1 MSEESALLGEI
12 YNQFRN
18 ESKTGILAHH
28 KNLLIDSS
36 PRPLP
41 FIDAAFP
48 FQWDRLKTL
57 SPPIEKVCGFPSNYD
72 KETAF
77 WEVACRG
84 RDKTSGLARIIN
96 WILANSLRYV
106 RIIACASDGRQVGF
120 LVNAMKKDAALNP
133 WFGLDLTFTG
143 SNEKAKVTGP
153 GGSLEIQP
161 ANSKGSWGDAPD
173 VIIVD
178 EVTWFGDQGY
188 AVWEGVISSR
198 VKRPDQVT
206 FIISNAGIIGS
217 WQHRAFQLI
226 RGEVEN
232 DKGVKE
238 PFPDWKVF
246 EYPARTKTWMSAEQI
261 ARERQLLTPGTAKR
275 VFDNIWINAS
285 EDSGYLTPEEIEA
298 AFDLGKRMGL
308 RKKTLAE
315 PGKRYVACV
324 DYGAVK
330 DRTALWVGHL
340 EKPLKDVGP
349 ILVTDALEV
358 WCGSPNDP
366 VKLSKVKDWIKKTNI
381 DFNRPVFVVDQHQME
396 GVIQELETYVNI
408 ERFNFRGGQANFQMA
423 ELVKSLFADNR
434 VAFYDRCGVISSGES
449 MKEELGALV
458 IERKTGLSYR
468 FDHKKLK
475 HDDRTVAMGMGALKL
490 FSDPIFTPMGKV
502 PTVNDDK
509 SPKIGLHKLIDPKK
523 SLGIWGK
530 R

>member
-1 MSEESALLGEI
+1 MSEAAEFLGQI
-12 YNQFRN
+12 YNQFLQ
-18 ESKTGILAHH
+18 ESKLGVIPHH
-28 KNLLIDSS
+28 KNLI
-36 PRPLP
+36 
-41 FIDAAFP
+41 IDASPDPVPFQVAAYP
-48 FQWDRLKTL
+48 FQWERLKKL
-57 SPPIEKVCGFPSNYD
+57 APAFEWVCGLRNDYDGPSG
-72 KETAF
+72 F
-77 WEVACRG
+77 WEVARRG
-84 RDKTSGLARIIN
+84 MDKTSGLARLMN
-96 WILANSLRYV
+96 WVLLNSPRY
-106 RIIACASDGRQVGF
+106 IQATASASDGRQVGF
-120 LVNAMKKDAALNP
+120 LVDAMKKDALLNP
-133 WFGLDLTFTG
+133 WMGDYLKFTG
-143 SNEKAKVTGP
+143 SDEKAKIMGP
-153 GGSLEIQP
+153 GGVLNIQP
-161 ANSKGSWGDAPD
+161 ANSKGAYGARQDL
-173 VIIVD
+173 VIMD
-178 EVTWFGDQGY
+178 EVGWWNDTTGKELFDAILSGRQ
-188 AVWEGVISSR
+188 
-198 VKRPDQVT
+198 KRPVQLT
-206 FIISNAGIIGS
+206 LIISNAGIIDS
-217 WQHRAFQLI
+217 WQWKAFQEFKKLDYWSVY
-226 RGEVEN
+226 E
-232 DKGVKE
+232 
-238 PFPDWKVF
+238 FPAKV
-246 EYPARTKTWMSAEQI
+246 KTWMNQDRI
-261 ARERQLLTPGTAKR
+261 DQERRLLTPGTAKR
-275 VFDNIWINAS
+275 VFDNVWINAS

-308 RKKTLAE
+308 RKRTLAE

-330 DRTALWVGHL
+330 DRTALWIGHL

-475 HDDRTVAMGMGALKL
+475 HDDRTVAMGMGCMKL

-509 SPKIGLHKLIDPKK
+509 NPKIGLHKLIDPKK